1 MKLTN
6 IRGMTSCPNIFG
18 RTYTVVRD
26 APKIGRNEPCH
37 CGSGKKY
44 KKCCGPKDDKIKV
57 ATSDPFIQRYLGQ
70 KYKEEKENARRD
82 AEGMEG

>member
-6 IRGMTSCPNIFG
+6 IVEKTNMPNIFG

-26 APKIGRNEPCH
+26 TPKIGRNDQCP

-44 KKCCGPKDDKIKV
+44 KKCCWPKDHKFEM
-57 ATSDPFIQRYLGQ
+57 AMSDSFIQRYLRTQ
-70 KYKEEKENARRD
+70 KKED
-82 AEGMEG
+82 AE